1 MNPVVPNTS
10 ADTREWIIQRCI
22 NAFKNQYQDWPGYCE
37 RLLTREEMLV
47 ALNEC
52 DQLWPDYEFRGHK
65 VSAAHRPDMESR
77 SPTAHEI
84 AGMLWWNSMT
94 EVERTRALED
104 AGWKSG
110 GTWTPSAADAWAH
123 YKKNHGE
130 KKQSRPP
137 SANPEQ
143 KLSWVRG
150 GNAAGISLQ
159 GYAPFPYRRIVEVFG
174 TPERGE
180 YGDQMAFDWTVT
192 FADGTV
198 ACIYDFKVSAVYQI
212 GLLSLQEIMHESF
225 RDWHVG
231 GKSPRALELVIR
243 ALS

>member
-1 MNPVVPNTS
+1 MDPRQPTVDEQ
-10 ADTREWIIQRCI
+10 AGIQ
-22 NAFKNQYQDWPGYCE
+22 
-37 RLLTREEMLV
+37 
-47 ALNEC
+47 
-52 DQLWPDYEFRGHK
+52 
-65 VSAAHRPDMESR
+65 
-77 SPTAHEI
+77 
-84 AGMLWWNSMT
+84 WWNSMT
-94 EVERTRALED
+94 EAERVQALEA

-123 YKKNHGE
+123 YKKNRGE
-130 KKQSRPP
+130 NKQSRPP
-137 SANPEQ
+137 SANPEE

-150 GNAAGISLQ
+150 GDAAGISLQ
-159 GYAPFPYRRIVEVFG
+159 GYAPFPYGRIVEVFG

-212 GLLSLQEIMHESF
+212 GLLSLQEMMHDSF

-243 ALS
+243 ALR